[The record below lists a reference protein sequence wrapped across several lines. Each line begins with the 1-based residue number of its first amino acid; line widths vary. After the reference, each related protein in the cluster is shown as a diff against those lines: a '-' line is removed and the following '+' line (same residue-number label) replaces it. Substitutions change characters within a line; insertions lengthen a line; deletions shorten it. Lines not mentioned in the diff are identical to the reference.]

1 MGSTYSRKIANENKK
16 NEYILNTM
24 KEIMINSCERY
35 NKLLNLN

>member
-1 MGSTYSRKIANENKK
+1 MGSTYSRKIANDNKK

-35 NKLLNLN
+35 TKLLNFN